1 MQVAL
6 WLVRVAVAHA
16 EMGEP
21 LELKA
26 TVSPD
31 AISFGLKPVAD
42 VSVAVKVKVGDALT
56 VIVVVGEMVSTGV
69 TGVMVS
75 VAEFVEEAVL

>member
-1 MQVAL
+1 MDI
-6 WLVRVAVAHA
+6 
-16 EMGEP
+16 GEP
-21 LELKA
+21 LEVKA

-56 VIVVVGEMVSTGV
+56 VIAVGWDRVSTGV
-69 TGVMVS
+69 SGFTVWVTGDAGEVKKLVS
-75 VAEFVEEAVL
+75 VTAGLKVAPME

>member
-1 MQVAL
+1 L

-21 LELKA
+21 LEVKA

>member
-1 MQVAL
+1 M
-6 WLVRVAVAHA
+6 WLVKVPVAHDI
-16 EMGEP
+16 GEP
-21 LELKA
+21 LEVKA